1 MARTNFPSPLPLRLI
16 CEIVNGELVGDPETL
31 ISGLSEPQTAQPG
44 DLVFVWSKTFA
55 EQAFSSQATAVVTS
69 REFARPEKPL
79 VLVANPRL
87 AMAVLLETLFPPETF
102 PPGISRTAIVGENV
116 QLGAGVFIGDYAI
129 VGDGTLIG
137 DGTIIYPHAYIGKRV
152 RIGSQCRIH
161 PHVTIYDNVTIGD
174 RVVIHAGAV
183 IGKEGFGFVWDG
195 ERHRRVPQV
204 GTVVIE
210 DDVEIG
216 ANVCIDRATLGETR
230 IGKGT
235 KIDNLV
241 QIAHNCVLGSHCVLA
256 GQVGL
261 SGSVRVGSGVVMG
274 GQVGIADHV
283 QIGDGAALLAK
294 SGLMNDAP
302 PKTQWAGYPARTRM
316 QWLRIEA
323 ALNELPDALKLLRQI
338 SQRVEALERET
349 RSQDR
354 SF

>member
-1 MARTNFPSPLPLRLI
+1 MARTDLPSPIPLKLV
-16 CEIVNGELVGDPETL
+16 CEIVNGELFGDPETL
-31 ISGLSEPQTAQPG
+31 VTGVSEPQTAQPG
-44 DLVFVWSKTFA
+44 DLVFAWSKPFTQ
-55 EQAFSSQATAVVTS
+55 QAFAGQATAVVTL
-69 REFARPEKPL
+69 REFACPDKPHI
-79 VLVANPRL
+79 VVANPRL

-102 PPGISRTAIVGENV
+102 PEQISPTAVIGKNV
-116 QLGAGVFIGDYAI
+116 RLGDKVFIGDYAVI
-129 VGDGTLIG
+129 GDDSVIG
-137 DGTIIYPHAYIGKRV
+137 DGTVIYPHAYIGRRV
-152 RIGSQCRIH
+152 QIGSRCRIY
-161 PHVTIYDNVTIGD
+161 PHVTVYDGVRIGD

-195 ERHRRVPQV
+195 KQHRRVPQV

-241 QIAHNCVLGSHCVLA
+241 QIAHNCLLGEHCVLA

-261 SGSVRVGSGVVMG
+261 AGSVQVGDGVMMG

-283 QIGDGAALLAK
+283 QIGDGVILLAK
-294 SGLMNDAP
+294 SGLMDNAP
-302 PKTQWAGYPARTRM
+302 PKTQWAGYPARTRA

-323 ALNELPDALKLLRQI
+323 ALNELPDALKLLRKLAQK
-338 SQRVEALERET
+338 VEALESKIASREAE
-349 RSQDR
+349 
-354 SF
+354 